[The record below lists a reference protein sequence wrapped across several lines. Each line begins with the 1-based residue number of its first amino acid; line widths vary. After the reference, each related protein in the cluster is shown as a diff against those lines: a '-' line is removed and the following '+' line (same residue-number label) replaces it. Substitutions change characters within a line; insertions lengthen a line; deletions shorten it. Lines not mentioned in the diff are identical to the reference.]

1 MCIKEYSRVSDLD
14 QHSIDPRRT
23 ETVLK
28 ICSITR
34 YIARA
39 LYDAGVNPS
48 RRRIHESLS
57 TLGFVDSPG
66 LSFGSF
72 TLNKP
77 TRPSSIQHMEY
88 QFPCAISEEAESQN
102 YSGCIL
108 PVSPP
113 ENIFTN

>member
-1 MCIKEYSRVSDLD
+1 MCIEEYSRVSDLD
-14 QHSIDPRRT
+14 QHLIDPRRS
-23 ETVLK
+23 ETVFK

-39 LYDAGVNPS
+39 LYDAGVNPN

-57 TLGFVDSPG
+57 SLGPVDSPG
-66 LSFGSF
+66 ISFGSF
-72 TLNKP
+72 TLEKP

-88 QFPCAISEEAESQN
+88 QFPCVISEKAENQN

-108 PVSPP
+108 PISPP